1 MILYQ
6 QETKLCYIFYIIN
19 YLIKY
24 YNILFDYFK
33 MNKKKY
39 IKDYINNEYC
49 LKSIKQNN
57 NYMKILNILL
67 IINQLIIYENFIL
80 IKTCECDNNSR
91 NDYNYIIKYIKQMI
105 KYLKEL
111 KEYCSF
117 YRKNEN

>member
-6 QETKLCYIFYIIN
+6 QETKWCYIFYIIN

-67 IINQLIIYENFIL
+67 IFNQLIIYKIFIL
-80 IKTCECDNNSR
+80 IKICEFDNNLR
-91 NDYNYIIKYIKQMI
+91 NCYNYIIKYIK
-105 KYLKEL
+105 
-111 KEYCSF
+111 
-117 YRKNEN
+117 

>member
-6 QETKLCYIFYIIN
+6 QEIKWCYIFYIIN

-39 IKDYINNEYC
+39 IKDYINNEYS

-67 IINQLIIYENFIL
+67 IFN
-80 IKTCECDNNSR
+80 
-91 NDYNYIIKYIKQMI
+91 
-105 KYLKEL
+105 
-111 KEYCSF
+111 
-117 YRKNEN
+117 

>member
-6 QETKLCYIFYIIN
+6 QEIKQCYIFYIIN

-39 IKDYINNEYC
+39 IKYYINNEYY

-57 NYMKILNILL
+57 NYIKVLNILL
-67 IINQLIIYENFIL
+67 IIN
-80 IKTCECDNNSR
+80 
-91 NDYNYIIKYIKQMI
+91 
-105 KYLKEL
+105 
-111 KEYCSF
+111 
-117 YRKNEN
+117 

>member
-1 MILYQ
+1 MNKRLNVV
-6 QETKLCYIFYIIN
+6 IFFFIIN

-24 YNILFDYFK
+24 YSILFYYFK

-80 IKTCECDNNSR
+80 IKICECDNN
-91 NDYNYIIKYIKQMI
+91 
-105 KYLKEL
+105 
-111 KEYCSF
+111 
-117 YRKNEN
+117 

>member
-1 MILYQ
+1 MCIYVFIKNISFINKYIDLLKSSYFKNEWRIYYELYKEDMILYQ
-6 QETKLCYIFYIIN
+6 QKTKWCYIFYIIN

-67 IINQLIIYENFIL
+67 IIN
-80 IKTCECDNNSR
+80 
-91 NDYNYIIKYIKQMI
+91 
-105 KYLKEL
+105 
-111 KEYCSF
+111 
-117 YRKNEN
+117 